1 MATQNDECSANNLA
15 HDFFAILVVLTC
27 VVSFDM
33 GSRCGVMSELCSD
46 VFRGGMS
53 ELCSDVFCGGMSEL
67 CSDVFRGGMSELCS
81 DVFCGG
87 MSELCSD
94 VFRGGMSELC
104 SDFSCVFYLLICMG
118 ALAWR
123 P

>member
-1 MATQNDECSANNLA
+1 MLCEQFGARL
-15 HDFFAILVVLTC
+15 FAILVALTF
-27 VVSFDM
+27 VVSLDM

-46 VFRGGMS
+46 VFR
-53 ELCSDVFCGGMSEL
+53 EGMSEL
-67 CSDVFRGGMSELCS
+67 CSDVFR
-81 DVFCGG
+81 GG

-104 SDFSCVFYLLICMG
+104 SDFSCVFYLLICMV

>member
-1 MATQNDECSANNLA
+1 MLCKQFGARL
-15 HDFFAILVVLTC
+15 FAILVALTFA
-27 VVSFDM
+27 VSLDM

-46 VFRGGMS
+46 VFR
-53 ELCSDVFCGGMSEL
+53 E
-67 CSDVFRGGMSELCS
+67 
-81 DVFCGG
+81 G

-104 SDFSCVFYLLICMG
+104 SDFSCVFYLLICMV